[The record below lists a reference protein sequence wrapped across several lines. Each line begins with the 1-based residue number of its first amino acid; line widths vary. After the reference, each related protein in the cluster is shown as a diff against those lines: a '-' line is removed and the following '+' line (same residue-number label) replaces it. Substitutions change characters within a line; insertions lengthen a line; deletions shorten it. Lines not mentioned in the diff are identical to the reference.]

1 MASASRGAMNVY
13 QLIILA
19 WALAAFSLAAQQPPD
34 PLDAAAERKTLDWND
49 PKWWESMET
58 KSSGIKLGK
67 TDFVLDGLA
76 VKPFRRDSQPA
87 IRRGLRERIRS
98 LLFVNPLSPKS
109 AASPVRREN
118 YFAWGERNTP
128 WSTLADRPIPGPQS
142 VLISVH
148 R

>member
-1 MASASRGAMNVY
+1 MNGY
-13 QLIILA
+13 RLMILA
-19 WALAAFSLAAQQPPD
+19 WALATLTLPAQQTPD
-34 PLDAAAERKTLDWND
+34 RLDASAENKTLDWSD

-67 TDFVLDGLA
+67 TDLVLDGLA
-76 VKPFRRDSQPA
+76 VKPFRRDSRPA

-98 LLFVNPLSPKS
+98 LPFVNPLASKS
-109 AASPVRREN
+109 ADSPLRREN

-142 VLISVH
+142 VLVSVH